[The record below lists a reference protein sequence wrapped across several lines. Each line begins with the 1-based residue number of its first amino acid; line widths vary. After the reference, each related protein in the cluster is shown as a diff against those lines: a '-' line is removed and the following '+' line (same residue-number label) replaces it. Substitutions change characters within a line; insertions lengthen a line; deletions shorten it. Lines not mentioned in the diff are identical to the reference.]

1 MATSFLS
8 TDDENWYENAV
19 DTWFETFKK
28 IIIVNKEPIK
38 NIVQNT
44 QNQMLGYEEASN
56 IIDYTYTPRSQSFDA
71 VIKYNPMDNLQEDLE
86 IKIKFVNQPVELY
99 VKEDAKNYIDTDK
112 TENISFDGKKFNIF
126 STSITKHYQNNTLY
140 VYFLKETR

>member
-8 TDDENWYENAV
+8 ASDQNWYENAV

-28 IIIVNKEPIK
+28 TIIVNKEPIK

-44 QNQMLGYEEASN
+44 QNQMLGYEETSN
-56 IIDYTYTPRSQSFDA
+56 IIDYSYTPRNQSFDA
-71 VIKYNPMDNLQEDLE
+71 VIKYNPMDNLEENLE
-86 IKIKFVNQPVELY
+86 IKIKFTNQPVEIY

-126 STSITKHYQNNTLY
+126 STIITKHYQNNTLY

>member
-8 TDDENWYENAV
+8 AGDQNWYENAV

-28 IIIVNKEPIK
+28 TIIVNKEPIK

-44 QNQMLGYEEASN
+44 QNQMLGYEETSN
-56 IIDYTYTPRSQSFDA
+56 IIDYSYTPRNQSFDA
-71 VIKYNPMDNLQEDLE
+71 VIKYNPMDNLKEDLE
-86 IKIKFVNQPVELY
+86 IKIKFTNQPVEIY

-112 TENISFDGKKFNIF
+112 TENISFDGKIFNIF

>member
-8 TDDENWYENAV
+8 ASDQNWYENAV

-28 IIIVNKEPIK
+28 TIIVNKEPIK

-44 QNQMLGYEEASN
+44 QNQMLGYEETSN
-56 IIDYTYTPRSQSFDA
+56 IIDYSYTPRNQSFDA
-71 VIKYNPMDNLQEDLE
+71 VIKYNPMDNLEENLE
-86 IKIKFVNQPVELY
+86 IKIKFTNQPVEIY